1 MVTTF
6 HPWTQE
12 ADSIYFSSHRVHQYD
27 FFLHY
32 ITIVFE
38 SLFLGVLQWVG
49 IMEEGK
55 MLKGNDDDDNDNEYE
70 DDNDYD
76 NDEDDGSQS
85 QCLYRSLVRHELTS
99 HPPTLWSSAD
109 NLQIICFD
117 LKT

>member
-1 MVTTF
+1 
-6 HPWTQE
+6 
-12 ADSIYFSSHRVHQYD
+12 
-27 FFLHY
+27 
-32 ITIVFE
+32 
-38 SLFLGVLQWVG
+38 
-49 IMEEGK
+49 
-55 MLKGNDDDDNDNEYE
+55 MLKGDDEDNEDE

-76 NDEDDGSQS
+76 NDEDDDEDDGSQS